1 VPATDG
7 GVVSE
12 RGVCRRGPAAARA
25 VAGSGPARLVA
36 RDRGRVA
43 GGGEKGGAKVGR
55 TVRGTAGSRFHLAV
69 EQGGLPLAILLG
81 AGNENER
88 RYLLPL
94 LDQLAAVGIQPAE
107 LWADRGYASRAHE
120 QALADRQIQS
130 RISQPRRPGQPLPPG
145 HPVREVWRGKQRR
158 LKTADPHARHRWPVE
173 RTNAWLKALRRIGT
187 RRDRKADNYLA
198 FLHLGM
204 IVILTRSF

>member
-1 VPATDG
+1 M
-7 GVVSE
+7 
-12 RGVCRRGPAAARA
+12 
-25 VAGSGPARLVA
+25 VAG
-36 RDRGRVA
+36 DRRCVA
-43 GGGEKGGAKVGR
+43 GGGEKGGDKVAR
-55 TVRGTAGSRFHLAV
+55 TVRGTAGSRFHLVV
-69 EQGGLPLAILLG
+69 ERAGLPLAILVG
-81 AGNENER
+81 AGNENEQ

-94 LDQLAAVGIQPAE
+94 LDRLAELGIQPQE

-130 RISQPRRPGQPLPPG
+130 RISQPRKRGQPIPAG
-145 HPVREVWRGKQRR
+145 QPVREVWRGKQRR
-158 LKTADPHARHRWPVE
+158 LKVADPNTRHRWPVE

>member
-1 VPATDG
+1 V
-7 GVVSE
+7 
-12 RGVCRRGPAAARA
+12 
-25 VAGSGPARLVA
+25 
-36 RDRGRVA
+36 
-43 GGGEKGGAKVGR
+43 
-55 TVRGTAGSRFHLAV
+55 
-69 EQGGLPLAILLG
+69 LLG

-94 LDQLAAVGIQPAE
+94 LDALAARAIVPRE

-120 QALADRQIQS
+120 RALADRQIQS
-130 RISQPRRPGQPLPPG
+130 RISQPRRPGQPIPAG
-145 HPVREVWRGKQRR
+145 QPVREVWRGKQRR
-158 LKTADPHARHRWPVE
+158 LKTPDPHARYRWPVE

-187 RRDRKADNYLA
+187 RRDRKADTYLA